1 MAGRD
6 PDDRKLVVLVRND
19 LKMTKGKIAAQ
30 VAHAAVNCAFA
41 SKKKDAV
48 NFNAWY
54 DSGQAKV
61 VLRVD
66 SERELF
72 EFKAVAEALGQ
83 RDLQKSLAVADS
95 LVSQSKNP
103 EQTAR
108 ALIMSAAG
116 FFRQSLRILVLM
128 HENRLATP
136 VALKR
141 YLEALPGE
149 KKSKDR
155 REITGLHPYRAMKL
169 AEQARR

>member
-72 EFKAVAEALGQ
+72 EFKAVAEALGITC
-83 RDLQKSLAVADS
+83 SLITDAGRTQIEPGS
-95 LVSQSKNP
+95 ITCLGIGPEKVS
-103 EQTAR
+103 
-108 ALIMSAAG
+108 
-116 FFRQSLRILVLM
+116 VLD
-128 HENRLATP
+128 
-136 VALKR
+136 K
-141 YLEALPGE
+141 
-149 KKSKDR
+149 
-155 REITGLHPYRAMKL
+155 ITGDLKML
-169 AEQARR
+169 

>member
-41 SKKKDAV
+41 SKKKDAA

-72 EFKAVAEALGQ
+72 EFKAVAEALGITC
-83 RDLQKSLAVADS
+83 SLITDAGRTQIEPGS
-95 LVSQSKNP
+95 ITCLGIGPEKVS
-103 EQTAR
+103 
-108 ALIMSAAG
+108 
-116 FFRQSLRILVLM
+116 VLD
-128 HENRLATP
+128 
-136 VALKR
+136 K
-141 YLEALPGE
+141 
-149 KKSKDR
+149 
-155 REITGLHPYRAMKL
+155 ITGDLKML
-169 AEQARR
+169 

>member
-72 EFKAVAEALGQ
+72 EFKVVAEALGITC
-83 RDLQKSLAVADS
+83 SLITDAGRTQIEPGS
-95 LVSQSKNP
+95 ITCLGIGPEKVS
-103 EQTAR
+103 
-108 ALIMSAAG
+108 
-116 FFRQSLRILVLM
+116 VLD
-128 HENRLATP
+128 
-136 VALKR
+136 K
-141 YLEALPGE
+141 
-149 KKSKDR
+149 
-155 REITGLHPYRAMKL
+155 ITGDLKML
-169 AEQARR
+169 

>member
-41 SKKKDAV
+41 SKKKDSA

-61 VLRVD
+61 VLKVD

-72 EFKAVAEALGQ
+72 EFKAVAEAIGITCSIITDAGRTQIEPGSITCLGIG
-83 RDLQKSLAVADS
+83 
-95 LVSQSKNP
+95 P
-103 EQTAR
+103 EKA
-108 ALIMSAAG
+108 S
-116 FFRQSLRILVLM
+116 VLD
-128 HENRLATP
+128 
-136 VALKR
+136 K
-141 YLEALPGE
+141 
-149 KKSKDR
+149 
-155 REITGLHPYRAMKL
+155 ITGDLKML
-169 AEQARR
+169 

>member
-72 EFKAVAEALGQ
+72 EFKSLAEALGITC
-83 RDLQKSLAVADS
+83 SLITDAGRTQIEPGS
-95 LVSQSKNP
+95 ITCLGIGPEKVS
-103 EQTAR
+103 
-108 ALIMSAAG
+108 
-116 FFRQSLRILVLM
+116 VL
-128 HENRLATP
+128 
-136 VALKR
+136 
-141 YLEALPGE
+141 
-149 KKSKDR
+149 DR
-155 REITGLHPYRAMKL
+155 ITGELKML
-169 AEQARR
+169 